1 MRSTRTI
8 AAALSIAFVLA
19 SGGALQAQDLKGREL
34 LGVRFGGLVS
44 TGALDAA
51 FGGGSEIELHFIHG
65 ITNVWGVDVA
75 LSSHNFGA
83 AKNQDKN
90 LAYFDRTDVDLQMF
104 ALAAGVIYYKTMGQ
118 RWRPTVEA
126 GPGLYSANAILSSG
140 FNEAQKTD
148 NHFGIYAGLG
158 LLYRLAKTVQL
169 NANVKYHLVFIGADM
184 ENTLYFYT
192 GENTVGFF
200 QITAGIMVNSGS

>member
-8 AAALSIAFVLA
+8 AAALSFAFVLA
-19 SGGALQAQDLKGREL
+19 SGGPLPAQDLKGREL

-44 TGALDAA
+44 TGALNEE

-65 ITNVWGVDVA
+65 ITNRWGVDVS

-83 AKNQDKN
+83 AKDQDKN

-104 ALAAGVIYYKTMGQ
+104 SVAAGLIYYRTMGG
-118 RWRPTVEA
+118 RWRPTIEA
-126 GPGLYSANAILSSG
+126 GPGLYSVNAILSSG
-140 FNEAQKTD
+140 FYEAQKTD

-169 NANVKYHLVFIGADM
+169 NANVKYHLVFIGTDM
-184 ENTLYFYT
+184 EDTVYFYT
-192 GENTVGFF
+192 GENSVGFF
-200 QITAGIMVNSGS
+200 QIAVGIMVNSGS